1 MDESRW
7 SVSKITVSL
16 PQELVMYID
25 ASATER
31 QISRSRVIAE
41 ILAEKKAADEDQLAA
56 EGYRFY
62 AEEASDFAADSL
74 PAIAEVMPHDG

>member
-1 MDESRW
+1 MGESRW

-16 PQELVMYID
+16 PRELVTYVD

-41 ILAEKKAADEDQLAA
+41 ILAEKKAANEDQLAA

-62 AEEASDFAADSL
+62 AEEASA
-74 PAIAEVMPHDG
+74 G

>member
-1 MDESRW
+1 MSESRW

-16 PQELVMYID
+16 PRELVTYVN

-41 ILAEKKAADEDQLAA
+41 ILAEKKAADENQLAA

-62 AEEASDFAADSL
+62 AEEASDFAAASL
-74 PAIAEVMPHDG
+74 PAVAEVMSYDG